1 MSIDS
6 YRFVMIPMLP
16 VLMQA
21 TKTARTTMAEWFD
34 CYPPRYPWMVASD
47 YCIGDINKPN
57 DVLSFVI
64 IAPHDTADNICDY
77 IAGAA
82 PKDLK
87 NTKKIPVGLMQYLT
101 CEVPVTFSISFVL
114 KRQEALLR
122 AHLKVQN
129 MLDFVPGAIA
139 YLEHRL
145 EKYPAERTV
154 EVHEET
160 VTRFKAFGRELAS
173 KNLNA
178 KLARQIHLAAAT
190 SATVFNNLNLAK
202 QPKAI
207 RWISDRD
214 ALIARHDAVVY
225 DLTYVYYML
234 QAEMHAMGELEAGRT
249 VPTTLADLGFE
260 IPEQTGKHRYDELV
274 RLPDYLAGTLADLN
288 NETMALSRDKFD
300 VVLNSVFINSKTNWV
315 VQLLSSERLVTARS
329 ALFRGQH

>member
-1 MSIDS
+1 ML
-6 YRFVMIPMLP
+6 PMLP

-21 TKTARTTMAEWFD
+21 TKTARTTLAEWFE
-34 CYPPRYPWMVASD
+34 RYPHGYPWTVASD
-47 YCIGDINKPN
+47 YCIGDVNKPN
-57 DVLSFVI
+57 DVFSFVI
-64 IAPHDTADNICDY
+64 IAPHDTADNICEY

-87 NTKKIPVGLMQYLT
+87 NTKDIPLGLVQYLT

-114 KRQEALLR
+114 KREEALLR
-122 AHLKVQN
+122 AHLDVEN
-129 MLDFVPGAIA
+129 MLEFVPAAIA
-139 YLEHRL
+139 YLERRM
-145 EKYPAERTV
+145 ERFPAERTV

-160 VTRFKAFGRELAS
+160 VKRFKAFGRELAS

-178 KLARQIHLAAAT
+178 KLTRQMHLAAAA
-190 SATVFNNLNLAK
+190 SATVFNTLNFAR

-234 QAEMHAMGELEAGRT
+234 QAEMYAMGEREAGRP
-249 VPTTLADLGFE
+249 VPTTLADLRFE
-260 IPEQTGKHRYDELV
+260 IPEQTGKNRYDEIV

-288 NETMALSRDKFD
+288 SETMAMSRDKFD
-300 VVLNSVFINSKTNWV
+300 VVLNNVFVNSKTNWV
-315 VQLLSSERLVTARS
+315 VQLLSGEGRITARS
-329 ALFRGQH
+329 ALFRGWN

>member
-1 MSIDS
+1 
-6 YRFVMIPMLP
+6 MIPMLP

-34 CYPPRYPWMVASD
+34 RYPPGYPWTVASD
-47 YCIGDINKPN
+47 YCIGDVNKPN
-57 DVLSFVI
+57 DVFSFVI
-64 IAPHDTADNICDY
+64 IAPHDTAENICRY

-87 NTKKIPVGLMQYLT
+87 NTKDIPLGLVQYLT

-114 KRQEALLR
+114 KREEALLR
-122 AHLKVQN
+122 AHLDVEN
-129 MLDFVPGAIA
+129 MLEFVPGAIA
-139 YLEHRL
+139 YLEYRL
-145 EKYPAERTV
+145 REYPAERTV
-154 EVHEET
+154 EFHEET
-160 VTRFKAFGRELAS
+160 VKRFKAFGRELES

-178 KLARQIHLAAAT
+178 KLARQMHLAAAA
-190 SATVFNNLNLAK
+190 SATVFNSLNLAR

-234 QAEMHAMGELEAGRT
+234 QAEMHAMRELEAGRT
-249 VPTTLADLGFE
+249 VPTTQANLGFE
-260 IPEQTGKHRYDELV
+260 IPEQTGKHRYDEIV

-288 NETMALSRDKFD
+288 SETMTMSHDKFD
-300 VVLNSVFINSKTNWV
+300 VVLNNVFVNSKTNWV
-315 VQLLSSERLVTARS
+315 VQLLSSEDRVTARS
-329 ALFRGQH
+329 ALFCGRGWRGQ

>member
-1 MSIDS
+1 ML
-6 YRFVMIPMLP
+6 PMLP

-21 TKTARTTMAEWFD
+21 TKTARATMAEWFE
-34 CYPPRYPWMVASD
+34 CYPPGYPWTVASD
-47 YCIGDINKPN
+47 YCIGDVNKPN
-57 DVLSFVI
+57 DVFSFVI
-64 IAPHDTADNICDY
+64 IAPHDTADNICAY

-87 NTKKIPVGLMQYLT
+87 NTKNIPLGLVQYLT

-114 KRQEALLR
+114 KRDEGLLR
-122 AHLKVQN
+122 AHLDVEN
-129 MLDFVPGAIA
+129 MLELVPIAIA

-145 EKYPAERTV
+145 EQYPAERTV
-154 EVHEET
+154 EVHERT
-160 VTRFKAFGRELAS
+160 VKRLKAFGRELAS

-178 KLARQIHLAAAT
+178 KLARQMHLAAAA
-190 SATVFNNLNLAK
+190 SATVFNNLNFAR
-202 QPKAI
+202 QPKVI

-234 QAEMHAMGELEAGRT
+234 QAQEYAMGELEAGRPVT
-249 VPTTLADLGFE
+249 TTLADLGFE
-260 IPEQTGKHRYDELV
+260 IPEQTGKHLYDEII

-288 NETMALSRDKFD
+288 SETMAMSREKFD

-315 VQLLSSERLVTARS
+315 IQLLSGEGRITARS
-329 ALFRGQH
+329 ALLRGWN

>member
-1 MSIDS
+1 
-6 YRFVMIPMLP
+6 MLP

-21 TKTARTTMAEWFD
+21 TKTARTTLGEWFEG
-34 CYPPRYPWMVASD
+34 YPSGLPWTVASD

-57 DVLSFVI
+57 DVFSFVV
-64 IAPHDTADNICDY
+64 IAPHDKADNICEY

-87 NTKKIPVGLMQYLT
+87 NTKDIPLGLVQYLT

-114 KRQEALLR
+114 RREEALLR
-122 AHLKVQN
+122 AHLDVEN
-129 MLDFVPGAIA
+129 MLEFVPAAIG

-145 EKYPAERTV
+145 EQYPAERTL

-160 VTRFKAFGRELAS
+160 VKRFKAFGRELAS

-178 KLARQIHLAAAT
+178 KLARQMHLAAAT
-190 SATVFNNLNLAK
+190 SATVFNNLFFAR

-207 RWISDRD
+207 RWVSDRD

-234 QAEMHAMGELEAGRT
+234 QAEMHAMGELEARRPVPRT
-249 VPTTLADLGFE
+249 QSNLVFE
-260 IPEQTGKHRYDELV
+260 IPEQTSKHRYDEII

-288 NETMALSRDKFD
+288 SESMATSRDKFD
-300 VVLNSVFINSKTNWV
+300 VVLNQVFVNSKTNWV
-315 VQLLSSERLVTARS
+315 VHLLSGENRITARS
-329 ALFRGQH
+329 ALFCGWN

>member
-1 MSIDS
+1 M
-6 YRFVMIPMLP
+6 
-16 VLMQA
+16 
-21 TKTARTTMAEWFD
+21 
-34 CYPPRYPWMVASD
+34 
-47 YCIGDINKPN
+47 
-57 DVLSFVI
+57 
-64 IAPHDTADNICDY
+64 
-77 IAGAA
+77 
-82 PKDLK
+82 
-87 NTKKIPVGLMQYLT
+87 
-101 CEVPVTFSISFVL
+101 TFSISFVL

-122 AHLKVQN
+122 AHLKVEN

-178 KLARQIHLAAAT
+178 KLARQMHLAAAT

-234 QAEMHAMGELEAGRT
+234 QAEMHALGELEAGRT

-300 VVLNSVFINSKTNWV
+300 VVLNSVFVNSKTNWV
-315 VQLLSSERLVTARS
+315 VQLLSGEGRVTARS
-329 ALFRGQH
+329 ALFRGQD